1 MKPSDFASLHPGYIP
16 PMDAFAHCENL
27 VRERDKDRFLAAL
40 FAPAEKRRDLFA
52 LYAFN
57 AEVASVQ
64 SKVREPLAGE
74 VRLQYWHDLIAGAAE
89 AGANPVAQAL
99 VESIGRRALPHQAF
113 LGLIEAHRFDIY
125 QESFATFEEL
135 EVYAAKTSSAVM
147 ELAMR
152 ILDEPG
158 AAEHELARHAG
169 IACGLTGLLRSFAFH
184 ASHRKLYAPQ
194 EILATHNVAS
204 ADILASR
211 PTPQLRAALADIREH
226 ARHHLDRMRSGI
238 ADLSNQLVPALL
250 PVTLVPG
257 YLARMERGDYD
268 PFRTPLDIAQ
278 WRKQW
283 RLWRAARDPRRIA
296 G

>member
-1 MKPSDFASLHPGYIP
+1 
-16 PMDAFAHCENL
+16 MDAFRHCEDL
-27 VRERDKDRFLAAL
+27 VRERDKDRFLATL
-40 FAPAEKRRDLFA
+40 FAPADQRRDLFA

-57 AEVASVQ
+57 IEIASVQ

-74 VRLQYWHDLIAGAAE
+74 ARLQYWHDLIAGGGE

-99 VESIGRRALPHQAF
+99 LEVTRRRALRREAF
-113 LGLIEAHRFDIY
+113 LDLIEAHRFDIY
-125 QESFATFEEL
+125 DESFATLDEL
-135 EVYAAKTSSAVM
+135 DAYAAKTSSALI
-147 ELAMR
+147 ELAMQ
-152 ILDEPG
+152 ILDKRG

-169 IACGLTGLLRSFAFH
+169 IAYGLTGLLRSLAFH
-184 ASHRKLYAPQ
+184 ASHRKLYVPQ
-194 EILATHNVAS
+194 EILAAHEVAS
-204 ADILASR
+204 ADILAGRS
-211 PTPQLRAALADIREH
+211 TPQLRAALADIREH
-226 ARHHLDRMRSGI
+226 ARRHLDLMRSGL

-250 PVTLVPG
+250 AVTLVPG

-268 PFRTPLDIAQ
+268 PLRTPIDIPQ